1 MFKNL
6 LLAVDVNAP
15 EGAARSAQAAVS
27 MARAEGATLHL
38 LNVVPDAGMAIVGAS
53 LGADHI
59 KHALSAAQT
68 ALDDWASTAIPQ
80 DVATELHIA
89 EGTVYD
95 QIIRTANALNI
106 DAIFVGAHRP
116 ELKDY
121 LIGPNAARVARHAQ
135 QSVFVVR

>member
-15 EGAARSAQAAVS
+15 EGASKTAQVAASLARTD
-27 MARAEGATLHL
+27 GATLHL
-38 LNVVPDAGMAIVGAS
+38 LNVVPDNGMAIVSAS
-53 LGADHI
+53 LSPNHVSEIVSKAH
-59 KHALSAAQT
+59 
-68 ALDDWASTAIPQ
+68 
-80 DVATELHIA
+80 TELDAWAKSKIPDDIIVKTHVS

-95 QIIRTANALNI
+95 QIIKAAEALSI
-106 DAIFVGAHRP
+106 DAIVIGSHRP

-121 LIGPNAARVARHAQ
+121 LIGPNAARVARHAP

>member
-1 MFKNL
+1 MFNSL

-15 EGAARSAQAAVS
+15 DGTARSAEAAIS

-38 LNVVPDAGMAIVGAS
+38 LNVVPDTGMAIVGAS
-53 LGADHI
+53 MAPDSMQ
-59 KHALSAAQT
+59 HALEAARDE
-68 ALDDWASTAIPQ
+68 LEKWAS
-80 DVATELHIA
+80 ATVPDEVDHKIHVA

-95 QIIRTANALNI
+95 QIIRTADTLGI
-106 DAIFVGAHRP
+106 DAIIVGAHRP

>member
-1 MFKNL
+1 MFKTL

-15 EGAARSAQAAVS
+15 DGAARSAEAAFS

-38 LNVVPDAGMAIVGAS
+38 LNVVPDTGMAIVGAS
-53 LGADHI
+53 MAADSM
-59 KHALSAAQT
+59 KNALAAAQSE
-68 ALDDWASTAIPQ
+68 LDGWAKAKVPE
-80 DVATELHIA
+80 DVTYKVHVA

-95 QIIRTANALNI
+95 QIIRTAEALDV
-106 DAIFVGAHRP
+106 DAIIVGAHRP

-121 LIGPNAARVARHAQ
+121 LMGPNAARVARHAT

>member
-1 MFKNL
+1 MFNTL

-15 EGAARSAQAAVS
+15 EGAARSAEAAIS

-38 LNVVPDAGMAIVGAS
+38 LNVVPDTGMAIVGAS
-53 LGADHI
+53 MAADSM
-59 KHALSAAQT
+59 KTALAAAQSELESWAKAT
-68 ALDDWASTAIPQ
+68 IPDDVTHK
-80 DVATELHIA
+80 LHVV

-95 QIIRTANALNI
+95 QIIRTADILNI
-106 DAIFVGAHRP
+106 DAIIVGAHRP

-121 LIGPNAARVARHAQ
+121 LIGPNAARVARHAE

>member
-1 MFKNL
+1 MFKTL

-15 EGAARSAQAAVS
+15 EGTTRSAQAAIS
-27 MARAEGATLHL
+27 MARAEAATLHL

-59 KHALSAAQT
+59 KHALSDAHAA
-68 ALDDWASTAIPQ
+68 LESWASTAIPQ
-80 DVATELHIA
+80 DITTELHIA

-95 QIIRTANALNI
+95 QIIRTATALKI
-106 DAIFVGAHRP
+106 DAIIVGAHRP

-121 LIGPNAARVARHAQ
+121 LIGPNAARVARHAS